1 MSDWAERKRMI
12 LISLL
17 SLSRQQSLPNH
28 QDVSAGG
35 CRIAAGRWRFLGD
48 PPADDGRTLHE
59 ATSGHQGG
67 RLPAMALHGSSNPPK
82 PTGER
87 QPSAMQWKWRSLLL
101 LDLLPRPTQ
110 AITRDSSGRNHL
122 PCLPC
127 AQQCYFQHNERITDR
142 KVGKYKSVLCIC
154 TVGEMYAYVGFL
166 VLTAPQFISILTGL
180 VKVTA
185 ACCINDTICGE

>member
-1 MSDWAERKRMI
+1 MQDS
-12 LISLL
+12 
-17 SLSRQQSLPNH
+17 SRQVKVPGWPSRRWWE
-28 QDVSAGG
+28 D
-35 CRIAAGRWRFLGD
+35 IAWSHVGAPGRE
-48 PPADDGRTLHE
+48 AACDG
-59 ATSGHQGG
+59 A
-67 RLPAMALHGSSNPPK
+67 PSNPPK